1 MIVYWLG
8 KSRKIRGCT
17 IFAAVFTKKLA
28 LAKVRYQYNE
38 STLSYEKIKVSGWK
52 RARQVTWFALASGL
66 FGGVFYLLLNVV
78 YDSPEERQLK
88 AEKEELLLQYE
99 IMSKRL
105 DQMGV
110 ILADLENR
118 DDNIYRSIFEAEP
131 IPDNIR
137 RAGIGGINRYKNLE
151 KFKDEGEV
159 VIETSK
165 KLDRLAKQLYIQSK
179 SFDEVIELAKQKED
193 MLASIPAIQPISNK
207 DLTRMSSGY
216 GKRIHPI
223 YKTVRFH
230 WGNDFTAPVG
240 TDIYSTGK
248 GKVVLAKKS
257 RSGYGY
263 HVIVDHGYGYQTLY
277 AHMSKILV
285 KKGQEVKRGE
295 VVGLVG
301 NTGLSSAPHLHYE
314 VFKNGTKVD
323 PVNFY
328 FNDLSPEEYDMMIK
342 LSSQENQSFD

>member
-1 MIVYWLG
+1 M
-8 KSRKIRGCT
+8 
-17 IFAAVFTKKLA
+17 
-28 LAKVRYQYNE
+28 AKVKYQYNE
-38 STLSYEKIKVSGWK
+38 NTLSYEKIRKSFWK
-52 RARQVTWFALASGL
+52 RLAQASWYITASLISGAAIYFL
-66 FGGVFYLLLNVV
+66 FNIV
-78 YDSPEERQLK
+78 YDSPKERQL
-88 AEKEELLLQYE
+88 ANEKEELIVQYDL
-99 IMSKRL
+99 MNKRL
-105 DQMGV
+105 DQMST

-137 RAGIGGINRYKNLE
+137 KAGIGGINRYKNLE
-151 KFKDEGEV
+151 RFKDDSEI
-159 VIETSK
+159 VIETGK

-179 SFDEVIELAKQKED
+179 SFDEVIKLAKQKED
-193 MLASIPAIQPISNK
+193 MLAAIPAVQPISNK
-207 DLTRMSSGY
+207 DLKRMSSGF
-216 GKRIHPI
+216 GKRVHPI

-248 GKVVLAKKS
+248 GKVIVAKES

-285 KKGQEVKRGE
+285 KKGQEINRGE
-295 VVGLVG
+295 NLGLVG
-301 NTGLSSAPHLHYE
+301 NTGLASAPHLHYE
-314 VFKNGTKVD
+314 VLKNGTKVN

-328 FNDLSPEEYDMMIK
+328 FNDLSPEEYDLMIQ
-342 LSSQENQSFD
+342 LSLQENQSFD

>member
-1 MIVYWLG
+1 
-8 KSRKIRGCT
+8 
-17 IFAAVFTKKLA
+17 
-28 LAKVRYQYNE
+28 LAKVKYQYNE
-38 STLSYEKIKVSGWK
+38 NTLSYEKIRKSFWK
-52 RARQVTWFALASGL
+52 RLAQASWHITASLISGAAIYFL
-66 FGGVFYLLLNVV
+66 FNIV
-78 YDSPEERQLK
+78 YDSPQERQL
-88 AEKEELLLQYE
+88 ANEKEELIVQYNL
-99 IMSKRL
+99 MNKRL
-105 DQMGV
+105 DQMTT

-137 RAGIGGINRYKNLE
+137 KAGIGGINRYKNLE
-151 KFKDEGEV
+151 RFKDDSEI

-179 SFDEVIELAKQKED
+179 SFDEVIKLAKQKED
-193 MLASIPAIQPISNK
+193 MLASIPAVQPISNK
-207 DLTRMSSGY
+207 DLKRMSSGF
-216 GKRIHPI
+216 GKRVHPI

-248 GKVVLAKKS
+248 GKILVAEES

-285 KKGQEVKRGE
+285 KKGQEINRGE
-295 VVGLVG
+295 ILGLVG

-314 VFKNGTKVD
+314 VLKNGTKVN

-328 FNDLSPEEYDMMIK
+328 FNDLSPEEYDLMIQ
-342 LSSQENQSFD
+342 LSLQENQSFD

>member
-1 MIVYWLG
+1 MAQASWYV
-8 KSRKIRGCT
+8 
-17 IFAAVFTKKLA
+17 
-28 LAKVRYQYNE
+28 
-38 STLSYEKIKVSGWK
+38 
-52 RARQVTWFALASGL
+52 LASVISGAAIYFL
-66 FGGVFYLLLNVV
+66 FNIV
-78 YDSPEERQLK
+78 YDSPQERQLQN
-88 AEKEELLLQYE
+88 EKEELIVQYE
-99 IMSKRL
+99 LLNKRL
-105 DQMGV
+105 DQMST

-137 RAGIGGINRYKNLE
+137 KAGIGGVNRYKNLE
-151 KFKDEGEV
+151 RFKEDSEIV
-159 VIETSK
+159 VETTK

-207 DLTRMSSGY
+207 DLKRMSSGF
-216 GKRIHPI
+216 GKRVHPI

-248 GKVVLAKKS
+248 GKVIISEKS
-257 RSGYGY
+257 KSGYGY

-277 AHMSKILV
+277 GHMSKIMV
-285 KKGQEVKRGE
+285 KQGQEVKRGE
-295 VVGLVG
+295 ILGLVG

-314 VFKNGTKVD
+314 VLKNGTKVN

-328 FNDLSPEEYDMMIK
+328 FNDLSPEEYDLMIQ